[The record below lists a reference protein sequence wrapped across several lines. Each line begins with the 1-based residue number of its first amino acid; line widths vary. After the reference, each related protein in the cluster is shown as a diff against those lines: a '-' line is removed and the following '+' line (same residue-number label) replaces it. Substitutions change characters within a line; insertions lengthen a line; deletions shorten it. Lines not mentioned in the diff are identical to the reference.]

1 DLNQA
6 VKLVSQYLHQTVAS
20 VTTEKGSSP
29 APMELDKYLIS
40 VKRQLAVV
48 FYHRSLVL
56 MTLDKTEA
64 AQRDLQRVRELGF
77 EPSPMLF

>member
-1 DLNQA
+1 
-6 VKLVSQYLHQTVAS
+6 
-20 VTTEKGSSP
+20 
-29 APMELDKYLIS
+29 
-40 VKRQLAVV
+40 
-48 FYHRSLVL
+48 